1 MSQLPLRTPPANS
14 ATTFRR
20 VARTEKVRTAKT
32 VVRVVAKAREA
43 KARPEAREVSE
54 PAPPTA
60 G

>member
-1 MSQLPLRTPPANS
+1 LAALSRK
-14 ATTFRR
+14 
-20 VARTEKVRTAKT
+20 VAREEKVRTAKT